1 MRIAVMGTGGAGGYF
16 GGRLAENGEEVIF
29 IARGANLDALRSAGL
44 RVDSPNG
51 DFSLAAVEATDQP
64 SEIGAVDVVL
74 VGVKAW
80 QLLEAAQA
88 MHPLIGEQTTV
99 LPLQNGVEAADQ
111 LARVLGVEHVL
122 GGTCK
127 IISRL
132 EAPGHIVHTGVDPF
146 VALGELDNRNSDRV
160 QQLVDAFE
168 RAGVGA
174 QSPPD
179 IHVAIWQKF
188 QIMAPLSGVG
198 AVTRV
203 PIGIFRETPETRRML
218 EQAIREVE
226 SLARAQGIALPGDAS
241 AKTQAIIDGLPSEG
255 TSSMQRDVM
264 ASRPSELEAQNGAVV
279 RLGRAAG
286 LDTPVNSFIYRSLLP
301 MELAARSELE

>member
-241 AKTQAIIDGLPSEG
+241 AKTLAIIDGLPPEG

-301 MELAARSELE
+301 MELAARSELG